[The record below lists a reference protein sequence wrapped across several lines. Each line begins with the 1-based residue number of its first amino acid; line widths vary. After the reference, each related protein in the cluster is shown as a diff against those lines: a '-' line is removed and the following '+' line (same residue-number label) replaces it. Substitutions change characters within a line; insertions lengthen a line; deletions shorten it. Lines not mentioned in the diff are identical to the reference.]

1 MRQCYGFGM
10 LKLPINIVIVLTL
23 VLLFAL
29 TGCGGDGSEIDGFV
43 QIRTAPDNYM
53 IEDLK
58 AFGFKTSKHYDVKG
72 LPDGLDAWKGF
83 WGLDPYERHDYEIRF
98 YSSHDLAVSSGKAI
112 AIESTGAEFEA
123 NRDTTQP
130 LFSSGENSG
139 YRIFKK
145 KQTWTEGAKDRWHA
159 NPLGS
164 VGPTYPDWMILG
176 NMVILCDGLDS
187 EEALIRC
194 AELIDNFLLSEKS

>member
-1 MRQCYGFGM
+1 M
-10 LKLPINIVIVLTL
+10 LKLPINIVILPTL
-23 VLLFAL
+23 ALLSVL
-29 TGCGGDGSEIDGFV
+29 TGCGDGSQIDGFV
-43 QIRTAPDNYM
+43 QVRTAPDNYT

-72 LPDGLDAWKGF
+72 LPDGLDAWNGF

-98 YSSHDLAVSSGKAI
+98 YSSHDLAVSSGKPV

-145 KQTWTEGAKDRWHA
+145 KQTWTEGVKDRWHA

-194 AELIDNFLLSEKS
+194 DELIANFLLSEKS

>member
-1 MRQCYGFGM
+1 M
-10 LKLPINIVIVLTL
+10 LRLPINIVIVLTL

-29 TGCGGDGSEIDGFV
+29 TGCGGDGSEIDRFV
-43 QIRTAPDNYM
+43 QIRTAPDNHT

-83 WGLDPYERHDYEIRF
+83 WRLDPYERHDYEIRF

-145 KQTWTEGAKDRWHA
+145 NR
-159 NPLGS
+159 LGPR
-164 VGPTYPDWMILG
+164 VRRTDGMPILWGLLVQLIPTG
-176 NMVILCDGLDS
+176 
-187 EEALIRC
+187 
-194 AELIDNFLLSEKS
+194 